1 MVLDK
6 LAKILIAVA
15 VGFVLIGIG
24 YLLLQ

>member
-15 VGFVLIGIG
+15 IVFIVIGAA
-24 YLLLQ
+24 YLFIN